1 MAVDRKWSWSSSPFE
16 GPSKKSDEN
25 ALKQIIFHDAAIA
38 AKKFAFPL
46 DTDYPIW
53 YDRFH
58 PLRGIAESNFEIVY
72 GTSAT
77 GKSQRQIVK
86 ECFDLIRGKA
96 GKAHD
101 WLNRT
106 M

>member
-1 MAVDRKWSWSSSPFE
+1 MAVDRKWTWSSSPFA
-16 GPSKKSDEN
+16 GPSKKNDEN

-38 AKKFAFPL
+38 AKKLAFPS

-58 PLRGIAESNFEIVY
+58 PLRGTAESNFEIVY

-86 ECFDLIRGKA
+86 ECFDLIKGKA

-101 WLNRT
+101 W
-106 M
+106 